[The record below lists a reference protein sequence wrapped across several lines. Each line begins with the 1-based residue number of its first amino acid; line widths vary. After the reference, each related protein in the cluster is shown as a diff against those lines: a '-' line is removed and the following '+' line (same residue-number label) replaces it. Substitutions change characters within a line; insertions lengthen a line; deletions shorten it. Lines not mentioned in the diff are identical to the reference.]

1 MAFTQA
7 NLTCIGSGGDNSL
20 FIYNTDDA
28 DTVVETSDYFL
39 DAYAQLR
46 VGDFILAYLDADGTP
61 EAKLYY
67 VSASA
72 STGVDIGFPTIT

>member
-1 MAFTQA
+1 MAFAQK
-7 NLTCIGSGGDNSL
+7 NLTCVGSGGDNSL
-20 FIYNTDDA
+20 FMYTTTDA

-46 VGDFILAYLDADGTP
+46 VGDFILANLYTGDTR
-61 EAKLYY
+61 ETKIYY
-67 VSASA
+67 VTASA